1 MTPLHLQNAF
11 GVIHK
16 SRVPDQNQRGRMFER
31 AIEALNSWWA
41 ESFFEVVPEGHIRN
55 HTFDEIQQK
64 LEIRGLHVKDEHD
77 PDAILDEDILQ
88 DIIDDE
94 VETIRSSKSLMKH
107 ALMRSGSRDTSAQ
120 LFTALCRALGIPARL
135 VVSVQSVPWQASIG
149 RPKPKYERKP
159 KGKGKEI
166 VLPENEVEGS
176 SPSASESWS
185 QNGRR
190 LDGEPVPQKS
200 EKAKG
205 KEKAKPV
212 IKLRKQKSKGNVL
225 GAGPSRLGTFPSNVV
240 FIIASSFCH
249 SISRSIDD
257 ASSLLD

>member
-1 MTPLHLQNAF
+1 M
-11 GVIHK
+11 IHK

-149 RPKPKYERKP
+149 RPKPEYERKP

>member
-1 MTPLHLQNAF
+1 
-11 GVIHK
+11 
-16 SRVPDQNQRGRMFER
+16 MFER

-41 ESFFEVVPEGHIRN
+41 ESFFEVLPEGHICN

-64 LEIRGLHVKDEHD
+64 LEIRGLHVKNEHD
-77 PDAILDEDILQ
+77 PDAILDEDLLQ

-94 VETIRSSKSLMKH
+94 VETVRSSKSLMKH

-135 VVSVQSVPWQASIG
+135 VVSVQSVPWQASVG

-166 VLPENEVEGS
+166 VVPENEVEES
-176 SPSASESWS
+176 SPSASEPWG

-190 LDGEPVPQKS
+190 LDGETRPSK
-200 EKAKG
+200 ELEGKGEREGETCDKAAKAKEQRECVG
-205 KEKAKPV
+205 CRTESTRYV
-212 IKLRKQKSKGNVL
+212 
-225 GAGPSRLGTFPSNVV
+225 
-240 FIIASSFCH
+240 
-249 SISRSIDD
+249 
-257 ASSLLD
+257 SLKYGLYHFLIFLSQLLPIP

>member
-1 MTPLHLQNAF
+1 
-11 GVIHK
+11 
-16 SRVPDQNQRGRMFER
+16 MFER
-31 AIEALNSWWA
+31 AIEGLNNWWA
-41 ESFFEVVPEGHIRN
+41 NSFFEVVPEGHIRN
-55 HTFDEIQQK
+55 HTFDEIQKK
-64 LEIRGLHVKDEHD
+64 LEIRGLHIKNESD
-77 PDAILDEDILQ
+77 PDPTVDEDVLQ

-135 VVSVQSVPWQASIG
+135 VVSVQSVPWQASVG
-149 RPKPKYERKP
+149 KPKPKYERKP

-166 VLPENEVEGS
+166 VVSENEVEGHS
-176 SPSASESWS
+176 TSASASESWGP
-185 QNGRR
+185 NGRR
-190 LDGEPVPQKS
+190 LNGEPLPQKS

-225 GAGPSRLGTFPSNVV
+225 GAGPSRLGAFSSILS
-240 FIIASSFCH
+240 FILDLTCGYSY
-249 SISRSIDD
+249 SRPVDD
-257 ASSLLD
+257 ASSLLDGSIF